1 MTAVPEGAA
10 VQQVEL
16 DSRLADLRHAVADDL
31 NMLASLHNCEPDS
44 ELLKTLRSEKFPTGL
59 GLKLESDQGRQACEL
74 MAVALEALP
83 DPIGEET
90 INELAADYA
99 SIYLNHG
106 IQASPE
112 ESVWI
117 DEENLTHQDS
127 MFQVRSWYARYG
139 LSAPNWRIRPDDHLV
154 LELQF
159 IAHLISHAATQESLR
174 EAARFMDEHLL
185 RWLMPF
191 AGRIAARC
199 EIPYFAATAMLTGVY
214 CEELR
219 DLLAEIV
226 DEPRPSQE
234 EIGERMKPKHQPEPV
249 PVKFMPGTGPA
260 V

>member
-1 MTAVPEGAA
+1 MAIPEGAA
-10 VQQVEL
+10 VQVEL
-16 DSRLADLRHAVADDL
+16 DGWLRDLCHAMADDL
-31 NMLASLHNCEPDS
+31 NMLASLHNVEPDS
-44 ELLKTLRSEKFPTGL
+44 ELLETLRSQKFPSGL
-59 GLKLESDQGRQACEL
+59 GLKLESDQGGQACKI
-74 MAVALEALP
+74 MAAALEALP
-83 DPIGEET
+83 GPVGEEA

-117 DEENLTHQDS
+117 DEENLTYQDT
-127 MFQVRSWYARYG
+127 MFQVRDWYARYG
-139 LSAPNWRIRPDDHLV
+139 LSAPNWRTRPDDHLV

-159 IAHLISHAATQESLR
+159 IAHLISSAVTQEGLGK
-174 EAARFMDEHLL
+174 AARFMDEHLL

-191 AGRIAARC
+191 AGRVVARC
-199 EIPYFAATAMLTGVY
+199 ETPYFAAAAMLTSVY

-219 DLLAEIV
+219 DLLAEIL

-234 EIGERMKPKHQPEPV
+234 EIDQRMKPKHKPEPV
-249 PVKFMPGTGPA
+249 PVRFMPGMGPA